1 MSLCLSWVLPR
12 FLLPRQEQ
20 PSSGLSRAA
29 MRTWREGPD
38 PSPGLREGAAVWEEG
53 AWENR
58 LWMQI
63 WSFYSPVHRGPSP
76 ALPQLCSRPCQK
88 GKCFEGFGVGPA
100 SDVLKAALRPSSAAS
115 SARLAPAT
123 PASHRPLPTMA
134 HPGHSTPSSP
144 TAQSPPTASK
154 RPDPQE
160 PLALT
165 AAQPCSG
172 YHHLPRSKPELP
184 RCT

>member
-1 MSLCLSWVLPR
+1 MQLMSLCLSWVLPR

-38 PSPGLREGAAVWEEG
+38 PSPELREGAAVWEEG

-76 ALPQLCSRPCQK
+76 ALRQLYSRPCQK

-100 SDVLKAALRPSSAAS
+100 SDVLRAVLRPSSAAS
-115 SARLAPAT
+115 SARLLGSCHSSFPQ
-123 PASHRPLPTMA
+123 ASSNHGPPWSLHTQQPHSSVPT
-134 HPGHSTPSSP
+134 HCI
-144 TAQSPPTASK
+144 
-154 RPDPQE
+154 QE
-160 PLALT
+160 T
-165 AAQPCSG
+165 
-172 YHHLPRSKPELP
+172 
-184 RCT
+184 